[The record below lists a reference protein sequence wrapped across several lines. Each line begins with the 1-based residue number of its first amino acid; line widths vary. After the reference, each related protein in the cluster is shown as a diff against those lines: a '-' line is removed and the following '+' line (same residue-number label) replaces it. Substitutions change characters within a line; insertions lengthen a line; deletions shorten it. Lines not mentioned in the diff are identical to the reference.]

1 VSREEKDMEIRN
13 LKTFLKVADLKN
25 FTRAGVELGY
35 SQTNVSAQIRQ
46 LEQGL
51 GAPLFNRIGRHVTLT
66 QYGEELLP
74 YARRIV
80 TAATEMDSFLKS
92 DDSLGGTVRL
102 GMAESLFDLAGEETV
117 RAYHRRF
124 PRVKLELT
132 VDATAALEDGIRHG
146 TLDTACLIDDPLP
159 APEWV
164 CRYSREV
171 PIVLAANPANALCT
185 CREVLPEDLSGQ
197 EFVLMENSAA
207 YSVRFLRIAAG
218 LGLTPKVFLTL
229 QSAKAACGLVAREDV
244 LSVLPLYSVRQAA
257 EEGAVCILSAP
268 SLAQSQW
275 VQTVMHPDRAAA
287 PQVEGLIRELETAL
301 DRAAAGPAGS
311 FGVKRAQPEKE

>member
-1 VSREEKDMEIRN
+1 MEIRN

-185 CREVLPEDLSGQ
+185 CREVLPEDLVGTGIRAHGELGRIQRTLPAHGGGSG
-197 EFVLMENSAA
+197 AD
-207 YSVRFLRIAAG
+207 
-218 LGLTPKVFLTL
+218 
-229 QSAKAACGLVAREDV
+229 AKGVSDLAERKGPRCGLVAREDV

-257 EEGAVCILSAP
+257 EEGGGMRSQRAVSCPEPVGADRYAP
-268 SLAQSQW
+268 GQG
-275 VQTVMHPDRAAA
+275 RGA
-287 PQVEGLIRELETAL
+287 PGGGADT
-301 DRAAAGPAGS
+301 GT
-311 FGVKRAQPEKE
+311 